1 MAKRIFGK
9 AFVLKDNIDT
19 DQIIPAQYLMYL
31 PTVPEELEKLGS
43 FALSGLPESSYPQRY
58 VEAGRSKTE
67 YPVIIAGKNFGCG
80 SSREHA
86 PIALAAA
93 GCKVIIARSYARIFF
108 RNCIA
113 TGALYPYEIQEEIP
127 KEIHTAQ
134 EVVVDLEQELLI
146 IDDKVFALKPLGDA
160 KAVIEAGGIFNYAK
174 KSGMI
179 PTKTH

>member
-1 MAKRIFGK
+1 MANRIFGK
-9 AFVLKDNIDT
+9 VFVVKDNIDT

-43 FALSGLPESSYPQRY
+43 FALSGLPESSYPHRY
-58 VEAGRSKTE
+58 VEAGKTKTI
-67 YPVIIAGKNFGCG
+67 YPIIIAGKNFGCG

-113 TGALYPYEIQEEIP
+113 TGAVFPYEIQDEFP
-127 KEIHTAQ
+127 QEIHTGK
-134 EVVVDLEQELLI
+134 ELIVDLDEEKVI
-146 IDDKVFALKPLGDA
+146 IDNHFFALKSLGDA

-174 KSGMI
+174 RSGMI
-179 PTKTH
+179 PLKS